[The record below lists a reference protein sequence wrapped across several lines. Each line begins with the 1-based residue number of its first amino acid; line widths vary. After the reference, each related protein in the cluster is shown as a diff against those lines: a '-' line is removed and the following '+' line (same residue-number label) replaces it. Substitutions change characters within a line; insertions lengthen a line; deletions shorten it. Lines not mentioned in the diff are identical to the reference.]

1 MTTTEQL
8 DLSDKSTMQFSYGQ
22 FLAYDQTEAEPGSLW
37 TDKHIA
43 QGFVRRIRALGIGTL
58 VQFGAAKVR
67 TFSGTPTSIDD
78 YDRVISVPIEL
89 PSGILCIE
97 GPEEYPIQRSINVS
111 PGAYRL
117 IAAQSLVSETELSID
132 IFLESLAGTTA
143 NSEILKADETLEASG
158 PLLETGDVAP

>member
-22 FLAYDQTEAEPGSLW
+22 FLAYDQTESEPGSLW
-37 TDKHIA
+37 TDKHIS
-43 QGFVRRIRALGIGTL
+43 QGFVRRSESLGIGTL
-58 VQFGAAKVR
+58 VQFGAASVR
-67 TFSGTPTSIDD
+67 TFSGAPDSIDA
-78 YDRVISVPIEL
+78 YDRVISVPINL

-97 GPEEYPIQRSINVS
+97 GPEEYPIQRSINVA
-111 PGAYRL
+111 PGPYRL

-132 IFLESLAGTTA
+132 IFLQALAETTA
-143 NSEILKADETLEASG
+143 NSEILKADAALEISG